1 MENIENIKPLLD
13 GKQIKQMFNI
23 KNGKDIKKFIDILI
37 KEQINNPK
45 ITKEECI
52 NLIKKQL

>member
-1 MENIENIKPLLD
+1 MKHLLD
-13 GKQIKQMFNI
+13 GKQIKQTFNI

-37 KEQINNPK
+37 REQINNPK

-52 NLIKKQL
+52 NLIKTKI